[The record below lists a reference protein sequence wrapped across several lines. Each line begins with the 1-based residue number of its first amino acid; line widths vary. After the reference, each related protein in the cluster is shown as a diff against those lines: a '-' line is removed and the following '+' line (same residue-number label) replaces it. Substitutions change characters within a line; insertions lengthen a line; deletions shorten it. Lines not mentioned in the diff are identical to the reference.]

1 MDRRYYGRVRIRV
14 EGNFIV
20 AENIPENR
28 EFSGLIEN
36 ISEGGILI
44 RTSKDECGHIAD
56 RLKVGMKIS
65 FQAYDEYELMGSHMM
80 DIFSGEVAVLR
91 VEEADDDFLLG
102 CRFTQLNPKL
112 EKYIQNKKL
121 VLYTKSM
128 RY

>member
-44 RTSKDECGHIAD
+44 RTSRDECGHIAD